1 MPSFLLRLLLLLAAS
16 YGLLYFS
23 HKFYDPV
30 LAENSDFLL
39 SYYWMFQSPLDFAA
53 ANAPWVYRQVSA
65 VLTHALFAAGVYYPN
80 ETAFAAPAVDPRL
93 YFAALAIN
101 YLGLVLSGAL
111 AGEVTRRE
119 TNGFVFPLLA
129 GLFCVLSF
137 HAQSVVITGYTE
149 GVTWLF
155 FAALYLLYVR
165 ESRVA
170 FAVLLALSIF
180 QREVLP
186 VAFVLIAAFAQ
197 LIGEAPRRHNLFVL
211 AVAVACFAAFMVMR
225 LYVFPVPG
233 YVPPLSP
240 SAFIE
245 TLREGPI
252 TLRELTFPVL
262 LSQNV
267 ILIAIAVAGAL
278 WLKERRVPRELFVLL
293 LSFAGLVVLGLG
305 SGANVSIGRIAGFL
319 SPAFAAL
326 AARDLF
332 RIEATVRCERRAA

>member
-1 MPSFLLRLLLLLAAS
+1 MRSFLLRFLLLLAAS

-23 HKFYDPV
+23 HKFYQPTLV
-30 LAENSDFLL
+30 YHGDFLK
-39 SYYWMFQSPLDFAA
+39 SYYWMFQDPLDFAV
-53 ANAPWVYRQVSA
+53 ANSPWVYRQVSA

-80 ETAFAAPAVDPRL
+80 ETAFANPAIDPRL
-93 YFAALAIN
+93 FFAALATN

-137 HAQSVVITGYTE
+137 HTQSVVITGLTE

-180 QREVLP
+180 QREVIP
-186 VAFVLIAAFAQ
+186 IVFGLIAAFAQ
-197 LIGEAPRRHNLFVL
+197 LIGGERRRYNLFVL
-211 AVAVACFAAFMVMR
+211 AVAVACFAGYLLIRF
-225 LYVFPVPG
+225 YVIVVPG
-233 YVPPLSP
+233 SAPPLSP
-240 SAFIE
+240 SAFIG
-245 TLREGPI
+245 TMFAGPI
-252 TLRELTFPVL
+252 ELRDLTFAGL

-267 ILIAIAVAGAL
+267 ILIAIGVGSVR
-278 WLKERRVPRELFVLL
+278 WLKERRVPRELLVLL
-293 LSFAGLVVLGLG
+293 LSFAGLVILGLG
-305 SGANVSIGRIAGFL
+305 SGVDANIGRVAGFMT
-319 SPAFAAL
+319 PAFAAL

-332 RIEATVRCERRAA
+332 RLEEAARARRVAA